1 MFVLTSNVL
10 IEILKMWT
18 LLQTLHVLVIT
29 KMVASLSS
37 TLFLKQS
44 GSYVEDVND
53 EVVDLSDDCSVGVM
67 YKCMEKCLEKT
78 DCR

>member
-1 MFVLTSNVL
+1 
-10 IEILKMWT
+10 MWT
-18 LLQTLHVLVIT
+18 LLQTLPVLVIT
-29 KMVASLSS
+29 KMVASSLSS
-37 TLFLKQS
+37 TLFLKQP

-67 YKCMEKCLEKT
+67 YKCMDKCLEKA

>member
-1 MFVLTSNVL
+1 
-10 IEILKMWT
+10 MWT

-29 KMVASLSS
+29 KMVTSSLSS
-37 TLFLKQS
+37 TLFLKQP

-53 EVVDLSDDCSVGVM
+53 EVVDLSGDCSVGVM
-67 YKCMEKCLEKT
+67 YKCMEKCLDKA

>member
-1 MFVLTSNVL
+1 
-10 IEILKMWT
+10 MWI
-18 LLQTLHVLVIT
+18 LLQTLPVLVIT
-29 KMVASLSS
+29 KMVTSSLSS
-37 TLFLKQS
+37 TLFLKQP

-67 YKCMEKCLEKT
+67 YKCMEKCLEKA